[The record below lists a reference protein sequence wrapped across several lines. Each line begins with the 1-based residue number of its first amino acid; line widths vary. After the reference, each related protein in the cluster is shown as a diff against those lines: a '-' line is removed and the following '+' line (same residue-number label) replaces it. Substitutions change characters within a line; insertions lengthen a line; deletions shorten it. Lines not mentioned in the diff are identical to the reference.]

1 MDIESLLGRRVISQ
15 SNHTT
20 MSEFRTMPQS
30 DLSLVASR
38 HLGCKKSAIL
48 NKYFLN
54 FVTISVVL
62 FLLKYLFKTD
72 PYEKT

>member
-1 MDIESLLGRRVISQ
+1 
-15 SNHTT
+15 
-20 MSEFRTMPQS
+20 MSEFKTMPQS

-38 HLGCKKSAIL
+38 HLECKKSAIL

-54 FVTISVVL
+54 FVTISVEL

>member
-1 MDIESLLGRRVISQ
+1 
-15 SNHTT
+15 

-38 HLGCKKSAIL
+38 HLGCKKSAIF

-72 PYEKT
+72 HNEKT